1 MKIIDLS
8 QTNSVINC
16 YMAQLRDVNRQTNRA
31 GFRNNLQRI
40 GQVMAYEISRQLD
53 YSAKTIRTPLGQVQV
68 NTCDNRIVIGT
79 VLRAGLAFHEGFLH
93 VFDEADC
100 GFVAA
105 YRVENGTRHPD
116 IHLEYI
122 AAPSLEQSVFLL
134 VDPMLATGISLETA
148 WRMFRKNGTPA
159 QMHICTVISSRQ
171 GVEHLQTVFDD
182 NVTLWTAAIDPELND
197 EAYIVPGLGD
207 AGDCSFGP
215 KL

>member
-53 YSAKTIRTPLGQVQV
+53 YSAKTIHTPLGQAQV

-93 VFDEADC
+93 VFD
-100 GFVAA
+100 
-105 YRVENGTRHPD
+105 
-116 IHLEYI
+116 
-122 AAPSLEQSVFLL
+122 
-134 VDPMLATGISLETA
+134 
-148 WRMFRKNGTPA
+148 
-159 QMHICTVISSRQ
+159 
-171 GVEHLQTVFDD
+171 
-182 NVTLWTAAIDPELND
+182 
-197 EAYIVPGLGD
+197 
-207 AGDCSFGP
+207 
-215 KL
+215 

>member
-16 YMAQLRDVNRQTNRA
+16 YMAQLRDVSRQTNRA

-53 YSAKTIRTPLGQVQV
+53 YSAKTIRTPLGQAQV

-105 YRVENGTRHPD
+105 YR
-116 IHLEYI
+116 
-122 AAPSLEQSVFLL
+122 
-134 VDPMLATGISLETA
+134 
-148 WRMFRKNGTPA
+148 
-159 QMHICTVISSRQ
+159 
-171 GVEHLQTVFDD
+171 
-182 NVTLWTAAIDPELND
+182 
-197 EAYIVPGLGD
+197 
-207 AGDCSFGP
+207 
-215 KL
+215 

>member
-53 YSAKTIRTPLGQVQV
+53 YSAKTIRTPLGQAQV

-148 WRMFRKNGTPA
+148 WRMFRKNA
-159 QMHICTVISSRQ
+159 RRHKCTSAR
-171 GVEHLQTVFDD
+171 
-182 NVTLWTAAIDPELND
+182 
-197 EAYIVPGLGD
+197 
-207 AGDCSFGP
+207 SFP
-215 KL
+215 PVRA